1 VYEAPFKALFLST
14 YHEAFIHFAMIQIG
28 QLLIAEPHLAID
40 RDFGKSVILITEVN
54 TQGVV
59 GFIINKPLSI
69 RLNDVVSQTKNN
81 LQVFNGGPVEF
92 EHLYFIHQIPE
103 KIEGGIRLTNEL
115 YWGGSFEQATDL
127 LKQGELDSK
136 HIRFFMGYSG
146 WTYKQL
152 LDEIA
157 EQSWIVVAD
166 FNLNDLLK
174 STPNDLWKTLLAK
187 QGEIYQEWINTPDDP
202 RLN

>member
-1 VYEAPFKALFLST
+1 
-14 YHEAFIHFAMIQIG
+14 MIQIG
-28 QLLIAEPHLAID
+28 QLLIAEPHLSID

-59 GFIINKPLSI
+59 GFIMNKPLTI

-81 LQVFNGGPVEF
+81 LHVFNGGPVEF
-92 EHLYFIHQIPE
+92 EHLHFIHQIPE
-103 KIEGGIRLTNEL
+103 KIKGGIRLTNEL
-115 YWGGSFEQATDL
+115 YWGGSFEQAMEL
-127 LKQGELDSK
+127 LKEGELEPQN
-136 HIRFFMGYSG
+136 IRFFMGYSG

-157 EQSWIVVAD
+157 EQSWIVVTD